1 MTNPHDPIND
11 ANTPLHDR
19 DLLISRVVDGRA
31 SASEWTTLESLA
43 AQDSGVWRE
52 LAMAQRD
59 QRAIETIVGA
69 AGNLAESVDLPR
81 RAEGSEISPGVS
93 RMRVWGGWVAA
104 AVLAF
109 AAAGQFNVITQ
120 LNQKIQKAGLGVT
133 DIRPVSLSADE
144 AFDQYRNKGMQEGI
158 VLGEIPDRV
167 LLSAEPVAG
176 GQGYE
181 VTIVRQVIERRR
193 VSDVLQFNSRNELGQ
208 TVPVPTSWTAPRRS
222 ATGL

>member
-1 MTNPHDPIND
+1 MTNTPDRID
-11 ANTPLHDR
+11 DSAAPLHDR
-19 DLLISRVVDGRA
+19 DMLISRVVDGRA
-31 SASEWTTLESLA
+31 SSAEWTTLETLA
-43 AQDSGVWRE
+43 AGDSSVWRD

-59 QRAIETIVGA
+59 QRAIETIVGV

-81 RAEGSEISPGVS
+81 DVRGSEISPGVS
-93 RMRVWGGWVAA
+93 RMRSWGGWVAA

-109 AAAGQFNVITQ
+109 ATAGQFSLITR
-120 LNQKIQKAGLGVT
+120 LNEKIRSVEAGPPNF
-133 DIRPVSLSADE
+133 RPVSLSADE
-144 AFDQYRNKGMQEGI
+144 AFDQYRNKGMKEGI

-167 LLSAEPVAG
+167 LLSAEPAAG
-176 GQGYE
+176 GEGYE